1 MTYGV
6 FRSAAAIYFGS
17 GRRKAIP
24 QIAAQY
30 GQRIFICTDGRFF
43 QDPLLAQIADAL
55 KRKGLK
61 VLTYDKTIAE
71 LPATCISEAIN
82 VAKDFK
88 ADVFLGIGGGSCI
101 DLAKIVSLALTHGTD
116 LSEFYGELNVP
127 GKIFTVIAVPTT
139 SGTGSEV
146 TPVAVLS
153 DAKRATK
160 VGISSPYLIPTVA
173 VCDPE
178 LTLTCPPHLTAI
190 AGSDAMTHAI
200 EAFTAI
206 KHKNNENLGLNAV
219 FIGKNIFS
227 DVQAKVAIKALAK
240 YLPIAVKDG
249 QNIVAREQ
257 VMYGSLAA
265 GLAFGV
271 AGTAGAHAIQ
281 YPIGALTNTAHGLG
295 VAALLPYVMEF
306 NFTKRT
312 QEFAQ
317 IAELFN
323 MPIKSEL
330 DYAYSAIDAIEGLFA
345 RINIPT
351 DIKELGVPKDK
362 LEWIAEQTML
372 SARLVNNN
380 PRTLTIKDI
389 KSIVE
394 AAYQGDRSLLRS
406 K

>member
-17 GRRKAIP
+17 GRRKSIP
-24 QIAAQY
+24 QIAAQH
-30 GQRIFICTDGRFF
+30 GQRIFICTDERFL
-43 QDPLLAQIADAL
+43 QDPLLAQIAESL
-55 KRKGLK
+55 KTKGLE

-71 LPATCISEAIN
+71 LPAACISEAIN
-82 VAKDFK
+82 LAKDFK

-116 LSEFYGELNVP
+116 LSRFYGELNVP
-127 GKIFTVIAVPTT
+127 GKISTVIAVPTT

-153 DAKRATK
+153 DDDRATK

-178 LTLTCPPHLTAI
+178 LTVTCPPHLTAV
-190 AGSDAMTHAI
+190 AGSDAMTHAL
-200 EAFTAI
+200 ESFTAI
-206 KHKNNENLGLNAV
+206 KHENNMNLGLNSV
-219 FIGKNIFS
+219 FVGKNIFS
-227 DVQAKVAIKALAK
+227 DLHAKVAIKALAK
-240 YLPIAVKDG
+240 YLPLAVEDG
-249 QNIVAREQ
+249 QNIMAREQ

-271 AGTAGAHAIQ
+271 AGTAAAHAIQ

-295 VAALLPYVMEF
+295 VAALMPYVMEF
-306 NFTKRT
+306 NFTSRIP
-312 QEFAQ
+312 ELIQ

-323 MPIKSEL
+323 MPIKSEF
-330 DYAYSAIDAIEGLFA
+330 DYAHSAIDAVEGLFA
-345 RINIPT
+345 RIGIPT
-351 DIKELGVPKDK
+351 DIKKLGVPEDK
-362 LEWIAEQTML
+362 LEWIAEQSML

-380 PRTLTIKDI
+380 PRTLATKDI
-389 KSIVE
+389 KKIVE
-394 AAYQGDRSLLRS
+394 AAYLGDRSLLQN